1 MQESSPPPTT
11 RRRRRV
17 RARHRRRP
25 DRWWPSLK
33 AVVALA
39 SLAAVVVVAVVATGP
54 GTTGGG
60 PVTDAATTGSAA
72 GTALDPSMFAAGACV
87 AFSPTK
93 GDRHRTVFID
103 AGHGGIDPGAVGTT
117 PTGRQVHEA
126 DQTLPVALEA
136 ATLLRA
142 DGYRVVLS
150 RVRATTVIKPGP
162 GDLTSTGEL
171 LTLQGEHDDV
181 AARDACANLAGATIL
196 LGIYFDAGT
205 STTNAGSITAYDAD
219 RTFSAE
225 SEKLADL
232 LQNDVLVKLNAQGW
246 QIPNDGVVTD
256 ATLGGPP
263 PTTTAAS
270 YHHLLLLGPA
280 APGWAPDPSQMPGAL
295 IEPLFLTDPFE
306 ASIAASHGGQQAIAQ
321 GMAQAAEEY
330 LGSPRS

>member
-1 MQESSPPPTT
+1 M
-11 RRRRRV
+11 
-17 RARHRRRP
+17 
-25 DRWWPSLK
+25 
-33 AVVALA
+33 
-39 SLAAVVVVAVVATGP
+39 VVVTAVAMRP

-60 PVTDAATTGSAA
+60 PVPDATGRGAA
-72 GTALDPSMFAAGACV
+72 DMALDPSMFAAGACV
-87 AFSPTK
+87 AFSPTM

-117 PTGRQVHEA
+117 ETGQQVHEA
-126 DQTLPVALEA
+126 DETLPVALDA
-136 ATLLRA
+136 AALQRA

-162 GDLTSTGEL
+162 GDLTPTGEL

-181 AARDACANLAGATIL
+181 AARDACANLAGATVL

-205 STTNAGSITAYDAD
+205 SPTNAGSITAYDAD

-232 LQNDVLVKLNAQGW
+232 LQNDVLVKLDAQGG

-263 PTTTAAS
+263 ATTTAAD

-280 APGWAPDPSQMPGAL
+280 AAGWAPDPSQMPGAL